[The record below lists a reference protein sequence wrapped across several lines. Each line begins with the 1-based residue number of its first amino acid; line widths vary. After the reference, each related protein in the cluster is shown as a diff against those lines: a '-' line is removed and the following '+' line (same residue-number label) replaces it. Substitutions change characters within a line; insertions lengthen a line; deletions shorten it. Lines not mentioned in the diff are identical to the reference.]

1 MNCFIL
7 LLIVEIILINDLE
20 DEFIFIINVYELL
33 WNMGELLLRLLI
45 LIINNVVFVNCLLLI
60 FMLYVI
66 DVGVFGIL
74 ML

>member
-60 FMLYVI
+60 VMLYVI

>member
-60 FMLYVI
+60 VMLYVI

-74 ML
+74 RL